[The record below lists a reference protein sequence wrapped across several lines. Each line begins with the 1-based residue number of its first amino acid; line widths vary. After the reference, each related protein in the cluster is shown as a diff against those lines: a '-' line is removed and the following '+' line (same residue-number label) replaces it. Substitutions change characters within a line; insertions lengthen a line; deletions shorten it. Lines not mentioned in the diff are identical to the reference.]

1 MSQVGGLD
9 FSPIAAFFVLNL
21 LSSSVASLGAGYPQP
36 NGAAP
41 ERRRARLQMSRMPQ
55 LGGGMYNEES
65 SPTLANCTIC
75 GNDVAGTLSEAN
87 QIEGEWT
94 TGFRCNCVEADCS
107 SCGSL

>member
-41 ERRRARLQMSRMPQ
+41 ERRRARLQMPQ
-55 LGGGMYNEES
+55 LGGEMRQRLGA
-65 SPTLANCTIC
+65 LLQRA
-75 GNDVAGTLSEAN
+75 
-87 QIEGEWT
+87 
-94 TGFRCNCVEADCS
+94 
-107 SCGSL
+107 